1 MYNCATAIS
10 YGMKIIIRGVNID
23 LTPSIRAFVE
33 EKVGS
38 VEKFLNALDYGL
50 AEARVEVGKPSEH
63 HRTGFIYYAEINLKV
78 GSKLFRGVA
87 EHADLHTA
95 VDFARNEIEEQI
107 KKDRT
112 KIRDS
117 HRVSKRK

>member
-1 MYNCATAIS
+1 MRIDIS
-10 YGMKIIIRGVNID
+10 TKNMTLDEPLRIFI
-23 LTPSIRAFVE
+23 E
-33 EKVGS
+33 EKIGGLDRLIGNDKGQAK
-38 VEKFLNALDYGL
+38 VEI
-50 AEARVEVGKPSEH
+50 GKPSEH

-117 HRVSKRK
+117 HRVSKRV